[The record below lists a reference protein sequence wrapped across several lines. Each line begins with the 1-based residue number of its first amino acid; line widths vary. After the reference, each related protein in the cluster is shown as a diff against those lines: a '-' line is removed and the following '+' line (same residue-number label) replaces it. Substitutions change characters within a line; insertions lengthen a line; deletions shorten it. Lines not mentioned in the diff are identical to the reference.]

1 MYLNIVDS
9 IKGVNNIDEQLPDKI
24 DKKLNE
30 LSIDGDIVVI
40 YHNYADGHDGDYDIS
55 FAEMS
60 SISKGFNFRVDDRIL
75 QQIVSIGAGSS
86 VTVADLWRQI
96 YDLESDGVL
105 KRHYY
110 QDFEIHHK
118 DGGVDILL
126 GLDEKRL

>member
-1 MYLNIVDS
+1 MYLNIIDS
-9 IKGVNNIDEQLPDKI
+9 IKGGNISDKQLSNKI

-30 LSIDGDIVVI
+30 LSIDGDLVII
-40 YHNYADGHDGDYDIS
+40 YHNYSDGTYDIS

-75 QQIVSIGAGSS
+75 QQIASIGAGSS

-96 YDLESDGVL
+96 GDLESDGVL

-126 GLDEKRL
+126 GLDERRL

>member
-9 IKGVNNIDEQLPDKI
+9 IKDSHNSDSQLSEKI
-24 DKKLNE
+24 AKKLNE
-30 LSIDGDIVVI
+30 LSIDGDLVII
-40 YHNYADGHDGDYDIS
+40 YHNYSNDHDGTYDIS

-75 QQIVSIGAGSS
+75 QQIASIGAGSS

-96 YDLESDGVL
+96 GDLESDGVL
-105 KRHYY
+105 IRHYY

-126 GLDEKRL
+126 GLDERRL

>member
-126 GLDEKRL
+126 GLDESRL

>member
-9 IKGVNNIDEQLPDKI
+9 INNNNNSNTQLSEKI
-24 DKKLNE
+24 AKKLNE
-30 LSIDGDIVVI
+30 LSIDGDLVVI
-40 YHNYADGHDGDYDIS
+40 YHNYTDGHDGNYDIS

-60 SISKGFNFRVDDRIL
+60 SIGKGFNFRVDDRIL
-75 QQIVSIGAGSS
+75 QQIASIGAGSS

-96 YDLESDGVL
+96 GDLESDGAL

-110 QDFEIHHK
+110 QDFEIHHE

-126 GLDEKRL
+126 GLDEKQL

>member
-30 LSIDGDIVVI
+30 MSIDGDIVVI
-40 YHNYADGHDGDYDIS
+40 YHNYADDHDGNYDIS

-96 YDLESDGVL
+96 ADLESDGVL